1 MTGKYQILA
10 RKYRPQTFDEVV
22 AQTAIVKTIKN
33 ALRFKKAA
41 HAYLFSGTRGTG
53 KTTLARLFAK
63 ALNCKNLTE
72 NFEPC
77 NTCQSCKEITASR
90 SLDVIEIDGASNR
103 GIDDIRQIND
113 TIGYSPSGNYKIYI
127 IDEVHMLTKEAFN
140 ALLKTLEEPPENIKF
155 FFATTE
161 PHKVLATIVSRT
173 QRFELKR
180 ISTDLII
187 KKLESISK
195 DLQRE
200 IEKDALYQI
209 ANFSEGSLRDA
220 ESLLDQIFCYSEGKI
235 TLNYINQALGFI
247 NPDYFFKLDK
257 KIFEKD
263 TYFAFEFVD
272 QVHSSGKDLS
282 YFVEELTFH
291 FKNLLILML
300 NKNSLNFLSE
310 SSQKKYLE
318 STTYYSEQ
326 QLFYILDLL
335 TNAISLNKNTFKKI
349 HLETLILKIIKSR
362 NIIPLD
368 ILVKRLIELEKNLK
382 TIPKASPIEKLS
394 QEKPSTNQIPKPS
407 LPTNEPLKK
416 VALKQETQDL
426 KQENKHQYE
435 KVNFSLSKTKNI
447 KVINTKEQS
456 HYDTLLKFTQV
467 ELDAINKN

>member
-1 MTGKYQILA
+1 MNEKYQIIA
-10 RKYRPQTFDEVV
+10 RRYRPQTFEEVV
-22 AQTAIVKTIKN
+22 AQSSIVQTIKN
-33 ALRFKKAA
+33 ALRFKKVA

-63 ALNCKNLTE
+63 ALNCKNLNE
-72 NFEPC
+72 NLEPC

-180 ISTDLII
+180 ISTDQII
-187 KKLESISK
+187 KKLESISN
-195 DLQRE
+195 DLKRE

-247 NPDYFFKLDK
+247 NPDYFFELDK

-272 QVHSSGKDLS
+272 QIHSSGKDLS

-291 FKNLLILML
+291 FKNLLILKL
-300 NKNSLNFLSE
+300 NKSSLNFLSE

-318 STTYYSEQ
+318 STTYYSRE

-349 HLETLILKIIKSR
+349 HLETLILKIIKSK
-362 NIIPLD
+362 NIIPVD
-368 ILVKRLIELEKNLK
+368 ILVKRLIELEKNLN
-382 TIPKASPIEKLS
+382 IAPQASPSQRPS
-394 QEKPSTNQIPKPS
+394 QEKPSINQSSPTSISVNES
-407 LPTNEPLKK
+407 LKN
-416 VALKQETQDL
+416 ETQDL
-426 KQENKHQYE
+426 TQENKHQYE
-435 KVNFSLSKTKNI
+435 KVNFSLSKSKDV

>member
-1 MTGKYQILA
+1 MNEKYQIIA
-10 RKYRPQTFDEVV
+10 RRYRPQTFEEVV
-22 AQTAIVKTIKN
+22 AQSSIVQTIKN
-33 ALRFKKAA
+33 ALRFKKVA

-63 ALNCKNLTE
+63 ALNCKNLNE
-72 NFEPC
+72 NLEPC

-180 ISTDLII
+180 ISTDQII
-187 KKLESISK
+187 KKLESISN
-195 DLQRE
+195 DLKRE

-247 NPDYFFKLDK
+247 NPDYFFELDK

-349 HLETLILKIIKSR
+349 HLETLILKIIKSK
-362 NIIPLD
+362 NIIPVD
-368 ILVKRLIELEKNLK
+368 ILVKRLIELEKNLN
-382 TIPKASPIEKLS
+382 IAPQASPSQRPS
-394 QEKPSTNQIPKPS
+394 QEKPSINQSSPTSISVNES
-407 LPTNEPLKK
+407 LKN
-416 VALKQETQDL
+416 ETQDL
-426 KQENKHQYE
+426 TQENKHQYE
-435 KVNFSLSKTKNI
+435 KVNFSLSKSKDV

>member
-127 IDEVHMLTKEAFN
+127 IDEVQMLTKEAFN

-220 ESLLDQIFCYSEGKI
+220 ESLLDQIFCYCEGKI

-263 TYFAFEFVD
+263 TYFAFEFVE
-272 QVHSSGKDLS
+272 QIYSSGKDLS

-291 FKNLLILML
+291 FKNLLIFKL
-300 NKNSLNFLSE
+300 NEKGLSFLSE
-310 SSQKKYLE
+310 ISQKKYLE
-318 STTYYSEQ
+318 STTYYSQE

-382 TIPKASPIEKLS
+382 TMPKASPI
-394 QEKPSTNQIPKPS
+394 EKPSTNQIPKPS

-416 VALKQETQDL
+416 EPLKQEIQDL
-426 KQENKHQYE
+426 KQEKKHQYE

-467 ELDAINKN
+467 EFDAINKN

>member
-1 MTGKYQILA
+1 MNEKYQIIA
-10 RKYRPQTFDEVV
+10 RRYRPQTFEEVV
-22 AQTAIVKTIKN
+22 AQSSIVQTIKN
-33 ALRFKKAA
+33 ALRFKKVA

-63 ALNCKNLTE
+63 ALNCKNLNE
-72 NFEPC
+72 NLKPC

-180 ISTDLII
+180 ISTDQII
-187 KKLESISK
+187 KKLESISN
-195 DLQRE
+195 DLKRE

-247 NPDYFFKLDK
+247 NPDYFFELDK

-349 HLETLILKIIKSR
+349 HLETLILKIIKSK
-362 NIIPLD
+362 NIIPVD
-368 ILVKRLIELEKNLK
+368 ILVKRLIELEKNLN
-382 TIPKASPIEKLS
+382 IAPQASPSQRPS
-394 QEKPSTNQIPKPS
+394 QEKPSINQSSPTSISVNES
-407 LPTNEPLKK
+407 LKN
-416 VALKQETQDL
+416 ETQDL
-426 KQENKHQYE
+426 TQENKHQYE
-435 KVNFSLSKTKNI
+435 KVNFSLSKSKDV